1 MSPSPARSSFKARA
15 GLWALLFVCMLR
27 EGLAFTRRTHPKA
40 DPSSLRMAGAEEL
53 TQSLTATP
61 PIKLALLVEPT
72 PFGYVSGYKN
82 RFEEM
87 LKYLKKAG
95 DKVSILT
102 ADKVPDT
109 AAREFLGYPIA
120 VNRGWEL
127 AVYPLVTVTFDFA
140 MQSPGL
146 IEDLRPEVLHASSPS
161 AIMYPAVLWSWYYEL
176 PLVFSYHTDFV
187 QYGQIY
193 GQKMRLPPWAA
204 LFISHALVRFFHHFA
219 DLTLCTSPQLRDSM
233 AKLGI
238 KESRLDVWQ
247 KGINVERFSPS
258 FRSAE
263 MRNRLSGGHPE
274 SPLIVYV
281 GRLGP
286 EKRIERLKR
295 VLDENP
301 GVHLA
306 LVGKGPAAHEEE
318 LKKLFEN
325 YPVVFTGQIVGDE
338 LSQAFASADLFVM
351 PSDSETLG
359 FVVLE
364 AMASGV
370 PVVAVAAG
378 GLIDIVEDGNTGY
391 LVSNTDDMEQFSRRT
406 KEILAEPQ
414 LRKKMGTAA
423 RRWAESWSWEAATTK
438 LRNLQYRK
446 AIENHRSRN
455 AIDPQANKSLMKQAY
470 TFRPDLA

>member
-1 MSPSPARSSFKARA
+1 MRRSS
-15 GLWALLFVCMLR
+15 LLFVVICVFLESASR
-27 EGLAFTRRTHPKA
+27 GFALTPKI
-40 DPSSLRMAGAEEL
+40 SRWLRM
-53 TQSLTATP
+53 TQSAQPLPLTATP
-61 PIKLALLVEPT
+61 PQKVTLLVEPT

-95 DKVSILT
+95 DEVSILT
-102 ADKVPDT
+102 ADKVPAT

-140 MQSPGL
+140 LQTPK
-146 IEDLRPEVLHASSPS
+146 IVETQRPDVLHTSSPS
-161 AIMYPAVLWSWYYEL
+161 AILYPAVLWAWYYEL
-176 PLVFSYHTDFV
+176 PLVMSYHTDFV
-187 QYGQIY
+187 QYGDVY
-193 GQKMRLPPWAA
+193 GVKMGLPLWLARG
-204 LFISHALVRFFHHFA
+204 ISQTLIRFFHSFA
-219 DLTLCTSPQLRDSM
+219 DLTLCTSPQLKDSM
-233 AKLGI
+233 LNLGI
-238 KESRLDVWQ
+238 KEQLLDVWQ
-247 KGINVERFSPS
+247 KGINAERFSPS
-258 FRSAE
+258 YKSTE
-263 MRNRLSGGHPE
+263 MRARLSGGHPE
-274 SPLIVYV
+274 SPLIMYV

-286 EKRIERLKR
+286 EKKLERLKK

-301 GVHLA
+301 GVRMA
-306 LVGKGPAAHEEE
+306 LVGRGPPAHEVALKE
-318 LKKLFEN
+318 LFKD

-338 LSQAFASADLFVM
+338 LSQAFASADVFVM

-391 LVSNTDDMEQFSRRT
+391 LVSNEDDMEQFSART
-406 KEILAEPQ
+406 KELLAQPK
-414 LRKKMGTAA
+414 LRSNMGISA
-423 RRWAESWSWEAATTK
+423 RRWAESWSWEAATAK

-446 AIENHRSRN
+446 AVQNHRQRN
-455 AIDPQANKSLMKQAY
+455 EMGQQVRDSLKKQASM
-470 TFRPDLA
+470 FRPDLA